1 MRKHSAYR
9 LTYALN
15 ATGQLVDVDKVPVG
29 NRCGCFCPACKEPLT
44 AKNQGIKRMHHFAHQ
59 SGTECDYAVESMLH
73 ILAKE
78 KIREAFLSKSEFWI
92 EYEYKSYCTSLES
105 CKFIYYSDCC
115 ENKRQRFDIKQF
127 YDSCEQEIPY
137 DNINRRSDL
146 KIFSSTHPERS
157 PIYLEFFVT
166 HASDLEKLH
175 SGNKIVEIRIES
187 VNDILQIAENGIIE
201 SNDHKSEY
209 YNDFEKENLRSVSF
223 YGFKKRDY
231 TNSQIS
237 NKIEFKRYI
246 LHESGKIQFFPE
258 VCDCKRLMKSK
269 TSSLLEVCIHSAD
282 SFGLYKQIGYI
293 GFQRFKIPNCILCR
307 NYVDSYSG
315 MGKIC
320 RLYKHLQIPR
330 YEDFDTARAKTCQ
343 YFAIDWKEMQSA
355 LKNRL
360 KGNYTI
366 FCERQN
372 TDNVFTMQNTPHSH
386 KD

>member
-1 MRKHSAYR
+1 MQKHSAYR

-29 NRCGCFCPACKEPLT
+29 NKCGCFCPACKEPLI
-44 AKNQGIKRMHHFAHQ
+44 AKNQGTKRMHHFAHQ
-59 SGTECDYAVESMLH
+59 SGTECDYAIESMLH

-92 EYEYKSYCTSLES
+92 EFEYKSYCTNFEH
-105 CKFIYYSDCC
+105 CKFIHYSNCC
-115 ENKRQRFDIKQF
+115 ESKRQRFNIKRF

-175 SGNKIVEIRIES
+175 SGNKIVEICIES
-187 VNDILQIAENGIIE
+187 VNDILQLAENGIIE
-201 SNDHKSEY
+201 SNSYDSGDYCELEK
-209 YNDFEKENLRSVSF
+209 DFRSVSF
-223 YGFKKRDY
+223 YGFKNMDY
-231 TNSQIS
+231 ENSHIS
-237 NKIEFKRYI
+237 TEIEFVRYI
-246 LHESGKIQFFPE
+246 LYQSGKTQCFQD
-258 VCDCKRLMKSK
+258 VCNCKRLAKSK
-269 TSSLLEVCIHSAD
+269 ASSLLEICIHTSV
-282 SFGLYKQIGYI
+282 SFALYEQVRYIGYQK
-293 GFQRFKIPNCILCR
+293 FNIPNCILCK

-330 YEDFDTARAKTCQ
+330 YENFDTARAKTCH
-343 YFAIDWKEMQSA
+343 YFAIDQKEMQSVLQNG
-355 LKNRL
+355 LKE
-360 KGNYTI
+360 YHTI
-366 FCERQN
+366 FCKQQSTDDIFTLQN
-372 TDNVFTMQNTPHSH
+372 ASHNH

>member
-1 MRKHSAYR
+1 MQKHSAYR

-29 NRCGCFCPACKEPLT
+29 NKCGCFCPSCKEPLI

-59 SGTECDYAVESMLH
+59 SGTECDYAIESMLH

-78 KIREAFLSKSEFWI
+78 KIREVFLSKSEFWI
-92 EYEYKSYCTSLES
+92 GFEYKSYCTNFEH
-105 CKFIYYSDCC
+105 CKFIHYSNCC
-115 ENKRQRFDIKQF
+115 ESKRQRFNIKRF

-146 KIFSSTHPERS
+146 KIFSLTHPERS

-175 SGNKIVEIRIES
+175 SGNKIVEICIES
-187 VNDILQIAENGIIE
+187 VNDILQLAENGIIE
-201 SNDHKSEY
+201 SNSYDSGDYCELEK
-209 YNDFEKENLRSVSF
+209 DFRSVSF
-223 YGFKKRDY
+223 YGFKNMDY
-231 TNSQIS
+231 ENSHIS
-237 NKIEFKRYI
+237 TEIEFVRYI
-246 LHESGKIQFFPE
+246 LYQSGKTQCFQD
-258 VCDCKRLMKSK
+258 VCNCKRLAKSK
-269 TSSLLEVCIHSAD
+269 ASSLLEICIHTSV
-282 SFGLYKQIGYI
+282 SFALYEQVRYIGYQK
-293 GFQRFKIPNCILCR
+293 FNIPNCILCK

-330 YEDFDTARAKTCQ
+330 YENFDTARAKTCH
-343 YFAIDWKEMQSA
+343 YFAIDQKEMQSVLQNG
-355 LKNRL
+355 LKE
-360 KGNYTI
+360 YHTI
-366 FCERQN
+366 FCKQQSTDDIFTLQN
-372 TDNVFTMQNTPHSH
+372 ASHNH

>member
-1 MRKHSAYR
+1 MSEIENKELEEKESGLNFVEQIIADIYEQ
-9 LTYALN
+9 LSEESEEELDFTTFFEDLYALS
-15 ATGQLVDVDKVPVG
+15 Q
-29 NRCGCFCPACKEPLT
+29 
-44 AKNQGIKRMHHFAHQ
+44 
-59 SGTECDYAVESMLH
+59 
-73 ILAKE
+73 
-78 KIREAFLSKSEFWI
+78 
-92 EYEYKSYCTSLES
+92 
-105 CKFIYYSDCC
+105 
-115 ENKRQRFDIKQF
+115 
-127 YDSCEQEIPY
+127 
-137 DNINRRSDL
+137 
-146 KIFSSTHPERS
+146 S
-157 PIYLEFFVT
+157 PINLNT
-166 HASDLEKLH
+166 ATKSDLEKLH